1 MEDDNLIISNRLK
14 INKLWELLVCT
25 PKSVLRVSSLKLPLN
40 LLLSGLHNL
49 KNNWIPALLSLL
61 LFVGDKKMYIKILK
75 FTHQYENASSTILWS
90 YFLPKFFNR
99 FKASG
104 IFLNLSNSQ
113 LFYIICHVKF
123 EMGAMLVSL

>member
-25 PKSVLRVSSLKLPLN
+25 PKSVLRVSGLKLPLN

-49 KNNWIPALLSLL
+49 KKNWMPALLSLL

-75 FTHQYENASSTILWS
+75 FTFTKHTIEKQGDHRELSSVQSSNEN
-90 YFLPKFFNR
+90 R
-99 FKASG
+99 R
-104 IFLNLSNSQ
+104 
-113 LFYIICHVKF
+113 
-123 EMGAMLVSL
+123 